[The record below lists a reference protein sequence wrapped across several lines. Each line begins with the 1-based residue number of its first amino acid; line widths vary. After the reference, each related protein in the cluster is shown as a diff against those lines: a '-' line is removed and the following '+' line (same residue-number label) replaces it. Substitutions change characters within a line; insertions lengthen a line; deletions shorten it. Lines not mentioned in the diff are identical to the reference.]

1 MAYDNKKVY
10 KKPDD
15 RRARYTSL
23 NLTNV
28 NEEKKARLLFW
39 SSLNGNPRINVYLDN
54 DVYGIDSKPDWN
66 KVIIASFKPL
76 DLEEFIQ
83 DCKDKIEEDKNDY
96 CEVTCLYPKF
106 NNGVKTDEKTV
117 RAIVRFGKDKNNVWY
132 FYIEEPNKAK
142 IKFDIAPSGWHV
154 ARASRDDVNETS
166 VEVRSRKLAK
176 AYLRLLDKLFTAD
189 LAGNLKV
196 DIIPSK
202 DFGND
207 DKKRNSYTPTQ
218 NSDVSSTSAITVKES
233 GTDLDS
239 LF

>member
-1 MAYDNKKVY
+1 MAYEKKVY

-28 NEEKKARLLFW
+28 NEEKKTRLMFW
-39 SSLNGNPRINVYLDN
+39 SSLNNNPRINVHLAN
-54 DVYGIDSKPDWN
+54 DVYTDNKPDWN
-66 KVIIASFKPL
+66 KIIIASFKPL

-83 DCKDKIEEDKNDY
+83 DCKDKIDEDKNDY
-96 CEVTCLYPKF
+96 CEVTCLYPKY
-106 NNGVKTDEKTV
+106 NNGVATEEKMV
-117 RAIVRFGKDKNNVWY
+117 RAIVRFGKDKNNIWY

-142 IKFDIAPSGWHV
+142 IKFDIAATGWHV

-166 VEVRSRKLAK
+166 AEVRSKKLAK

-189 LAGNLKV
+189 LATGGLKV
-196 DIIPSK
+196 DIIPGRDNNGGSK
-202 DFGND
+202 PIVPTNTVTES
-207 DKKRNSYTPTQ
+207 NST
-218 NSDVSSTSAITVKES
+218 
-233 GTDLDS
+233 TDLDS